1 MEQRFASMKPTADLP
16 KLQAILAARERGESQ
31 EGRGWYSMTALSQS
45 EAEIF
50 IYDEIGVFG
59 VTAGDFVN
67 ELREIKAKKIT
78 LRINSPG
85 GDVFDGIAI
94 YNACKRHRA
103 EINVFIDGI
112 AASAASF
119 IAMAGDTV
127 TMMPHSQMMIHEA
140 HGLVIGPAEDM
151 RKMADILDK
160 SSDNIASIYAEKAG
174 GTIEDWRARMRN
186 ETWFSAQEAVDAGL
200 ADGIE
205 GAEEENP
212 EKAAAQ
218 ARLEEPGTL
227 DQLGLATVLDAL
239 RAGTSEVVKKDTLP
253 AFDFLQVV
261 REGVAA

>member
-1 MEQRFASMKPTADLP
+1 MEERFRSLKPTADLP
-16 KLQAILAARERGESQ
+16 KLQAILSTRQPQEGQ
-31 EGRGWYSMTALSQS
+31 EGRGWYKITNRSES

-50 IYDEIGVFG
+50 IYDEIGMWG

-67 ELREIKAKKIT
+67 ALRDIKASKIT

-103 EINVFIDGI
+103 EMSVYVDGI

-127 TMMPHSQMMIHEA
+127 TMMPHTQMMIHEA
-140 HGLVIGPAEDM
+140 HGLVIGPADDM

-160 SSDNIASIYAEKAG
+160 SSDNIAGIYAEKAG
-174 GTIEDWRARMRN
+174 GTVEEWRARMRD
-186 ETWFSAQEAVDAGL
+186 ETWFSAEEAVELGL

-205 GAEEENP
+205 GEDEEE
-212 EKAAAQ
+212 AT
-218 ARLEEPGTL
+218 ARLAPQIG
-227 DQLGLATVLDAL
+227 ASIDAL
-239 RAGTSEVVKKDTLP
+239 ARVSPVTSAEP
-253 AFDFLQVV
+253 EPPDFLKVFHEIV
-261 REGVAA
+261 EEEADAIYAEF